1 MGAVLSAA
9 AARRGGAQQPVSV
22 RLRRRWGRTAALRWG
37 VPAGSLALLVLCTA
51 ALAAQSYNPFLY
63 FRF

>member
-1 MGAVLSAA
+1 M
-9 AARRGGAQQPVSV
+9 